1 LITSNLHPRLR
12 RSPADMARS
21 RADSYADATQK
32 KDVEEKDL
40 DDRDQLLNAL
50 EEELQKA
57 DSQLDEAEIRYTK
70 ARARILELGSS
81 PDEHPSAF
89 EEDKDK
95 LHKEEEEEKALTT
108 AEVLK
113 PAKEKLVPNH
123 APRNAKVVP
132 EKVLSCQKWLQKRSS
147 DNRSRQAERKSRDL
161 QRRGDRDRKFEAA
174 EITPEETEN
183 APPARERAGSGDSAA
198 SDVDFNEAVQV
209 GAKSI
214 AQRLTCLS
222 ERPNPD
228 DKRAALLKTLTCGRP
243 GFYSFNLC
251 DVLFDLRTRGELEE
265 ATVDDL
271 LKLLADEDEKTAPS
285 SEPLP
290 PSAWLAHAKKMSQF
304 ERLDDAPFKDSEA
317 LYLGRLDGRKIRVA
331 EAELEAAEAQLET
344 AVALASEAY
353 YSQAVAVAE
362 EIVLPGKGSA
372 EPDVHEII
380 EAKDKEII
388 EAVNKERESK
398 GMKNTS
404 VLPPK
409 VVSCQ
414 KWLQARGVEMRARDS
429 QKKARDLIRSN
440 QRDNKR
446 GGGYA

>member
-1 LITSNLHPRLR
+1 
-12 RSPADMARS
+12 MARS
-21 RADSYADATQK
+21 RADSWADVAQK

-40 DDRDQLLNAL
+40 EDRDQLLKAL

-57 DSQLDEAEIRYTK
+57 ENQLDDAELRYTK

-89 EEDKDK
+89 EEDKETK
-95 LHKEEEEEKALTT
+95 LNRAEEEEKALTT

-132 EKVLSCQKWLQKRSS
+132 EKVLSCQKWLQQRSS
-147 DNRSRQAERKSRDL
+147 DNRSRQAERRARDL

-174 EITPEETEN
+174 EIVPEEAEN

-214 AQRLTCLS
+214 AQRLKCLN
-222 ERPNPD
+222 ERPNPA
-228 DKRAALLKTLTCGRP
+228 DKRASLLKTLTCGRP

-271 LKLLADEDEKTAPS
+271 LKLLADEDEKTEPS
-285 SEPLP
+285 SEALP

-304 ERLDDAPFKDSEA
+304 KRLDDAPFKDSEA
-317 LYLGRLDGRKIRVA
+317 LYLGRLDGRKLRVA
-331 EAELEAAEAQLET
+331 EAELEAAEAQLEE

-353 YSQAVAVAE
+353 CSQAVAVAE
-362 EIVLPGKGSA
+362 DVVFQGQSQVGA
-372 EPDVHEII
+372 EPDVEEIV
-380 EAKDKEII
+380 EAKGKEIT
-388 EAVNKERESK
+388 EPKEREPK
-398 GMKNTS
+398 GTKNTS
-404 VLPPK
+404 ALPPK

-429 QKKARDLIRSN
+429 QKKARDLVRSN
-440 QRDNKR
+440 QRDAKR